1 MKTFKT
7 CHAIALAVSVLLTAC
22 DKTGDYIHADAVVF
36 IRPQIVYNVDK
47 ENIYKVQLG
56 DYALTD
62 SLKYGGY
69 YSPNQVKASVLQ
81 SGALKVWKIAA
92 DGAEIPDLETEVTME
107 AAADLRLQLIQTE
120 AGGKLQLA
128 SDYTRISATMVVAP
142 AADNVYRASFGDVVI
157 GESLTTGS
165 PGDGWVRRDKLT
177 DRLRV
182 WRVDGEQESLVMD
195 EEKTLEIGAQL
206 NFVHASNDSPVN
218 ILGDGIEI
226 TEPDA
231 NSKANMLFLY
241 DNLFNGSAAAP
252 RKVRV
257 YVAVIKRSDV
267 IDAAVSA
274 GLSKNINLQSMMSN
288 PACQANMIP
297 LMDTVGVVDL
307 EPNVIAGP
315 VIIDNYI
322 FGSYTTA
329 TQPLRPFYFYSVENA
344 ETGEVLKA
352 ICQGSVDNDAE
363 ISSRDKYKL
372 AVYRIWIYRDVPLTF
387 WGDIL
392 GGNKW

>member
-1 MKTFKT
+1 M
-7 CHAIALAVSVLLTAC
+7 ALAVIVLLTAC
-22 DKTGDYIHADAVVF
+22 DKTGDYIHADSIVF
-36 IRPQIVYNVDK
+36 IQPQIVYNVDK

-56 DYALTD
+56 DYVLTD

-69 YSPNQVKASVLQ
+69 YSSNQVKAAVLQ

-92 DGAEIPDLETEVTME
+92 DGAEIPDLETEVTLE

-128 SDYTRISATMVVAP
+128 SNYTQISATMVVAP
-142 AADNVYRASFGDVVI
+142 AADNVYRVSFGDVII

-165 PGDGWVRRDKLT
+165 PGNGWVHRDKLT

-182 WRVDGEQESLVMD
+182 WRVDGGQESLVMD
-195 EEKTLEIGAQL
+195 EEKTLDIGEQL
-206 NFVHASNDSPVN
+206 SFVHASNDAPVN

-252 RKVRV
+252 QKVRV

-274 GLSKNINLQSMMSN
+274 GLSKNI
-288 PACQANMIP
+288 
-297 LMDTVGVVDL
+297 D
-307 EPNVIAGP
+307 IA
-315 VIIDNYI
+315 
-322 FGSYTTA
+322 
-329 TQPLRPFYFYSVENA
+329 
-344 ETGEVLKA
+344 
-352 ICQGSVDNDAE
+352 
-363 ISSRDKYKL
+363 
-372 AVYRIWIYRDVPLTF
+372 
-387 WGDIL
+387 
-392 GGNKW
+392 